1 MPGNPVT
8 PDDLLAEAR
17 AIFAN
22 TLLAKD
28 FMSLEVSGQEPA
40 EQTAD

>member
-17 AIFAN
+17 AIFPN
-22 TLLAKD
+22 TELAKD
-28 FMSLEVSGQEPA
+28 FLSLEVAATES
-40 EQTAD
+40 

>member
-17 AIFAN
+17 AIFPA
-22 TLLAKD
+22 TELARD
-28 FMSLEVSGQEPA
+28 FLSVELSAAEV
-40 EQTAD
+40 